1 MAALEELTQ
10 GLSVVELRSL
20 LRDLPI
26 DRSAL
31 PAPIEFLRRHE
42 LVEALLQLPAVCW

>member
-20 LRDLPI
+20 LRELPI

-31 PAPIEFLRRHE
+31 PRPIEVMRRHE
-42 LVEALLQLPAVCW
+42 LLDALNTLPGTF